1 VRLGLEGMT
10 DMGIKAITFGVGIFL
25 ATTAQVNAAVSSGW
39 LNYFVGK
46 IGKPGSGAFEVMI
59 ENGLILSRLK
69 SDYAAFS
76 FGEDR
81 LNDDEKLSEPVD
93 VSEFGFVAEYEVC
106 GDAENFFNN
115 TIYKLNYR
123 YHTSDAQGLVGE
135 ILDINAFFNKVRG
148 DIQPVIV
155 ESTETSLVTS
165 YLLRIGSIKDV
176 VFQSTISNEKQ
187 YIEISVTAD
196 SVCNTTN

>member
-1 VRLGLEGMT
+1 
-10 DMGIKAITFGVGIFL
+10 MGIKAITFSIGIFL
-25 ATTAQVNAAVSSGW
+25 ATTAQVNAAVSSSW
-39 LNYFVGK
+39 LDYFVGK

-93 VSEFGFVAEYEVC
+93 VSEFDFVAEYEVC

-123 YHTSDAQGLVGE
+123 YHTSDAQDLVDE

-148 DIQPVIV
+148 DTQPVIV

-165 YLLRIGSIKDV
+165 YLLGIGSIKDV

>member
-1 VRLGLEGMT
+1 M
-10 DMGIKAITFGVGIFL
+10 DMGIKGVTFGVGILL
-25 ATTAQVNAAVSSGW
+25 ATTTQVSAAISSSW
-39 LNYFVGK
+39 LDYLVGK

-59 ENGLILSRLK
+59 EDGLILSRLK

-76 FGEDR
+76 LGETR
-81 LNDDEKLSEPVD
+81 LNDAEKLSEPVD
-93 VSEFGFVAEYEVC
+93 VSEFSFVAEYEVC

-123 YHTSDAQGLVGE
+123 YHSESAQDLVDE
-135 ILDINAFFNKVRG
+135 ILDINAFFNRVRG
-148 DIQPVIV
+148 DNQPVIL

-165 YLLRIGSIKDV
+165 YLLGLNSIQDV
-176 VFQSTISNEKQ
+176 VFQSTISNENQ

-196 SVCNTTN
+196 SVCNTNN

>member
-1 VRLGLEGMT
+1 
-10 DMGIKAITFGVGIFL
+10 MGIKAITFGVGIFL
-25 ATTAQVNAAVSSGW
+25 ATTAQVNAAVSSSW
-39 LNYFVGK
+39 LDYFVGK

-123 YHTSDAQGLVGE
+123 YHTSDAQDLVDE
-135 ILDINAFFNKVRG
+135 ILDINAFFNKVRK
-148 DIQPVIV
+148 DTQPVIV

-165 YLLRIGSIKDV
+165 YLLGIGSIKDV
-176 VFQSTISNEKQ
+176 VFQSTISNENQ

>member
-1 VRLGLEGMT
+1 
-10 DMGIKAITFGVGIFL
+10 MGIKAITFGVGIFL
-25 ATTAQVNAAVSSGW
+25 ATTAQVNAAVSSSW
-39 LNYFVGK
+39 LDYFVGK

-123 YHTSDAQGLVGE
+123 YHTSDAQDLVEE
-135 ILDINAFFNKVRG
+135 ILDINAFLNNVRG
-148 DIQPVIV
+148 DTQPVIV

-165 YLLRIGSIKDV
+165 YLLGIGSIKDV
-176 VFQSTISNEKQ
+176 VFQSTISNENQ

>member
-1 VRLGLEGMT
+1 
-10 DMGIKAITFGVGIFL
+10 MGIKAITFGVGIFL
-25 ATTAQVNAAVSSGW
+25 ATTAQVNAAVSSSW
-39 LNYFVGK
+39 LDYFVGK

-123 YHTSDAQGLVGE
+123 YHTSDAQNLVNE
-135 ILDINAFFNKVRG
+135 ILDINAFFNRVRG
-148 DIQPVIV
+148 DTQPVIV

-165 YLLRIGSIKDV
+165 YLLGIGSIKDV
-176 VFQSTISNEKQ
+176 VFQSTISNENQ

>member
-1 VRLGLEGMT
+1 
-10 DMGIKAITFGVGIFL
+10 MGIKAITFGVGIFL

-39 LNYFVGK
+39 LDYFVGK

-76 FGEDR
+76 FGESR

-93 VSEFGFVAEYEVC
+93 VSEFGFVAEFEVC

-123 YHTSDAQGLVGE
+123 YHTSDVQDLVDE

-148 DIQPVIV
+148 NTQPVIV

-165 YLLRIGSIKDV
+165 YLLGIGSIKDV
-176 VFQSTISNEKQ
+176 VFQSTISNENQ

-196 SVCNTTN
+196 SVCNTNN

>member
-1 VRLGLEGMT
+1 MR
-10 DMGIKAITFGVGIFL
+10 IKAVTFSAVIFL
-25 ATTAQVNAAVSSGW
+25 ATTAQVSAGISSGW
-39 LNYFVGK
+39 LDYFVGK
-46 IGKPGSGAFEVMI
+46 IGKPGSAAFEVMT

-76 FGEDR
+76 FGEKR

-93 VSEFGFVAEYEVC
+93 VSEFDFVVEYEVC

-115 TIYKLNYR
+115 TLYKTNYR
-123 YHTSDAQGLVGE
+123 YHTSDTEELVDE

-148 DIQPVIV
+148 DTQPVIV
-155 ESTETSLVTS
+155 ESTENNLITS
-165 YLLRIGSIKDV
+165 YQLGIGSIKNV
-176 VFQSTISNEKQ
+176 VFQSTLSNDRQ

-196 SVCNTTN
+196 SICNSAN

>member
-1 VRLGLEGMT
+1 MMN
-10 DMGIKAITFGVGIFL
+10 MGIKAITFGVGIFL
-25 ATTAQVNAAVSSGW
+25 ATTAQVNAAVSSSW
-39 LNYFVGK
+39 LDYFVGK

-76 FGEDR
+76 FGEGR

-123 YHTSDAQGLVGE
+123 YHTSDAQDLVDE

-148 DIQPVIV
+148 DTQPVIV

-165 YLLRIGSIKDV
+165 YLLGIGSIKDV
-176 VFQSTISNEKQ
+176 VFQSTISNENQ

>member
-1 VRLGLEGMT
+1 MT

-39 LNYFVGK
+39 LDYFVGK

-123 YHTSDAQGLVGE
+123 YHTSDAQDLVDE
-135 ILDINAFFNKVRG
+135 ILDINAFFNKVRE
-148 DIQPVIV
+148 DTQPVIV

-165 YLLRIGSIKDV
+165 YLLGIGSIKDV
-176 VFQSTISNEKQ
+176 VFQSTISNENQ

>member
-1 VRLGLEGMT
+1 
-10 DMGIKAITFGVGIFL
+10 MGIKAITFGVGIFL

-39 LNYFVGK
+39 LDYFVGK

-69 SDYAAFS
+69 SNYAAFS

-81 LNDDEKLSEPVD
+81 LSDDERLSEPVD

-123 YHTSDAQGLVGE
+123 YHTSDAQNLVNE
-135 ILDINAFFNKVRG
+135 ILDINAFFNRVRG
-148 DIQPVIV
+148 DTQPVIV

-165 YLLRIGSIKDV
+165 YLLGIGSIKDV
-176 VFQSTISNEKQ
+176 VFQSTISNENQ

-196 SVCNTTN
+196 SVCNTN

>member
-1 VRLGLEGMT
+1 
-10 DMGIKAITFGVGIFL
+10 MGIKAITFGVGIFL

-148 DIQPVIV
+148 DTQPVIV

-165 YLLRIGSIKDV
+165 YLLGIGSIKDV
-176 VFQSTISNEKQ
+176 VFQSTISNENQ

>member
-1 VRLGLEGMT
+1 
-10 DMGIKAITFGVGIFL
+10 MGIKAITFGVGIFL

-39 LNYFVGK
+39 LDYFVGK

-59 ENGLILSRLK
+59 ENGLILSHLK
-69 SDYAAFS
+69 SNYAAFS

-81 LNDDEKLSEPVD
+81 LSDDERLSEPVD

-123 YHTSDAQGLVGE
+123 YHTSDAQKLVNE
-135 ILDINAFFNKVRG
+135 ILDINAFFNRVRG
-148 DIQPVIV
+148 DTQPVIV

-165 YLLRIGSIKDV
+165 YLLGIGSIKDV
-176 VFQSTISNEKQ
+176 VFQSTISNENQ

>member
-1 VRLGLEGMT
+1 
-10 DMGIKAITFGVGIFL
+10 MGIKAITFGVGIFL
-25 ATTAQVNAAVSSGW
+25 ATTAQVNAAVSSSW
-39 LNYFVGK
+39 LDYFVGK

-123 YHTSDAQGLVGE
+123 YHTSDAQDLVEE
-135 ILDINAFFNKVRG
+135 IIDINAFLNNVRG
-148 DIQPVIV
+148 DTQPVIV

-165 YLLRIGSIKDV
+165 YLLGIGSIKDV
-176 VFQSTISNEKQ
+176 VFQSTISNENQ

>member
-1 VRLGLEGMT
+1 
-10 DMGIKAITFGVGIFL
+10 MGIKAITFGVGIFL

-123 YHTSDAQGLVGE
+123 YHTSDAQDLVDE
-135 ILDINAFFNKVRG
+135 ILDINAFFNKVRE
-148 DIQPVIV
+148 DTQPVIV

-165 YLLRIGSIKDV
+165 YLLGIGSIKDV
-176 VFQSTISNEKQ
+176 VFQSTISNENQ

>member
-1 VRLGLEGMT
+1 
-10 DMGIKAITFGVGIFL
+10 MGIKAITFGVGIFL
-25 ATTAQVNAAVSSGW
+25 ATTAQVNAAVSSSW
-39 LNYFVGK
+39 LDYFVGK
-46 IGKPGSGAFEVMI
+46 IGKPGSGAFGVMI

-69 SDYAAFS
+69 SNYAAFS

-81 LNDDEKLSEPVD
+81 LSDDERLSEPVD

-123 YHTSDAQGLVGE
+123 YHTSDAQNLVNE
-135 ILDINAFFNKVRG
+135 ILDINAFFNRVRG
-148 DIQPVIV
+148 DTQPVIV

-165 YLLRIGSIKDV
+165 YLLGIGSIKDV
-176 VFQSTISNEKQ
+176 VFQSTISNENQ

>member
-1 VRLGLEGMT
+1 
-10 DMGIKAITFGVGIFL
+10 MGIKAITFGVGIFL

-59 ENGLILSRLK
+59 EGGLILSRLK
-69 SDYAAFS
+69 SNYAAFS

-81 LNDDEKLSEPVD
+81 LNDDEMLSEPVD
-93 VSEFGFVAEYEVC
+93 VSEFDFVAEYEVC

-115 TIYKLNYR
+115 TIYKFNYR
-123 YHTSDAQGLVGE
+123 YHTSNAQTIVSE
-135 ILDINAFFNKVRG
+135 ILDINAYFNRVRG

-165 YLLRIGSIKDV
+165 YLLGVGSVKDV
-176 VFQSTISNEKQ
+176 VFQSTISNENQ

>member
-1 VRLGLEGMT
+1 
-10 DMGIKAITFGVGIFL
+10 MGIKAITFGVGIFL
-25 ATTAQVNAAVSSGW
+25 ATTAQVNAAVSSSW
-39 LNYFVGK
+39 LDYFVGK

-76 FGEDR
+76 FGENR

-123 YHTSDAQGLVGE
+123 YHTSDAQDLVDE

-148 DIQPVIV
+148 DTQPVIV

-165 YLLRIGSIKDV
+165 YLLGIGSIKDV
-176 VFQSTISNEKQ
+176 VFQSTISNENQ

>member
-1 VRLGLEGMT
+1 
-10 DMGIKAITFGVGIFL
+10 MGIKAITFGVGIFL
-25 ATTAQVNAAVSSGW
+25 VTTAQVNAAVSSGW
-39 LNYFVGK
+39 LDYFVGK

-69 SDYAAFS
+69 SNYAAFS

-81 LNDDEKLSEPVD
+81 LSDDERLSEPVD
-93 VSEFGFVAEYEVC
+93 VSEFNFVAEYEVC

-123 YHTSDAQGLVGE
+123 YHTSDAQDLVEE
-135 ILDINAFFNKVRG
+135 ILDINAFLNNVRG
-148 DIQPVIV
+148 DTQPVIV

-165 YLLRIGSIKDV
+165 YLLGIGSIKDV
-176 VFQSTISNEKQ
+176 VFQSTISNENQ

>member
-1 VRLGLEGMT
+1 
-10 DMGIKAITFGVGIFL
+10 MGIKAITFGVGIFL

-39 LNYFVGK
+39 LDYFVGK

-123 YHTSDAQGLVGE
+123 YHTSDAQDLVDE
-135 ILDINAFFNKVRG
+135 ILDINAFFNKVRE
-148 DIQPVIV
+148 DTQPVIV
-155 ESTETSLVTS
+155 EFTETSLVTS
-165 YLLRIGSIKDV
+165 YLLGIGSIKDV
-176 VFQSTISNEKQ
+176 VFQSTISNENQ

>member
-1 VRLGLEGMT
+1 MRLGYEGMM

-25 ATTAQVNAAVSSGW
+25 ATTAQVNAAVSSSW
-39 LNYFVGK
+39 LDYFFGK
-46 IGKPGSGAFEVMI
+46 IGKPGSGAFEVMT

-69 SDYAAFS
+69 SNYAAFS

-81 LNDDEKLSEPVD
+81 LSDDERLSEPVD

-123 YHTSDAQGLVGE
+123 YHTSDAQNLVNE
-135 ILDINAFFNKVRG
+135 ILDINAFFNRIRG
-148 DIQPVIV
+148 DTQPVIV
-155 ESTETSLVTS
+155 ESTETSLVTL
-165 YLLRIGSIKDV
+165 YLLDVGSVKDV
-176 VFQSTISNEKQ
+176 VTQSTISNENQ